1 MNLQQESMFEIGEN
15 IFLADLDD
23 EICIFCSSR
32 AEYLNL
38 NNTGSYIWKLIE
50 KKYNFREIIEELIRD
65 YEITE
70 EVCISEVNDFITD
83 LIKREIIT
91 TN

>member
-50 KKYNFREIIEELIRD
+50 KRYNFREIIEELIRD

-70 EVCISEVNDFITD
+70 EVCISEVNDFIKD